1 VTLVLAT
8 ANAGKVR
15 ELRTLLAD
23 LDIPLRTLAD
33 FPGAPSVAE
42 TAPTYLGNARAKAH
56 AVASFCGLPALADDS
71 GLEVDALGGAPGVR
85 SARFAAD
92 ALGET
97 GDRAN
102 TALLLRRLEGV
113 ADARRTARFRCVV
126 VVARADGAELTA
138 DGLCEGRIAR
148 APSGDAGFGYDPVFV
163 YPPLGRTFAELTSDE
178 KDRVSHRARAIAQLK
193 DSLSAFVANG
203 APAPPRRRRSGA
215 LHQ

>member
-1 VTLVLAT
+1 MTLVLAT

-15 ELRTLLAD
+15 ELRALLAD
-23 LDIPLRTLAD
+23 LDIPIRTLAD

-42 TAPTYLGNARAKAH
+42 TAPSYLGNARAKAH

-113 ADARRTARFRCVV
+113 PDGRRTARFRCVV
-126 VVARADGAELTA
+126 VVARPDGKELSAE
-138 DGLCEGRIAR
+138 GLCEGRIAR
-148 APSGDAGFGYDPVFV
+148 DPRGDAGFGYDPVFV
-163 YPPLGRTFAELTSDE
+163 YPPLGRTFAELTSEE
-178 KDRVSHRARAIAQLK
+178 KDRVSHRARAIGQLK
-193 DSLSAFVANG
+193 NSLATFIGES
-203 APAPPRRRRSGA
+203 
-215 LHQ
+215 